1 MGVGQVEVN
10 GRIAKVVGV
19 RKAGRSQSDL
29 NLEVQRP
36 KAFSDC
42 EKGEESTD
50 PLKIANTSRKGVPQ
64 KLDFWSNREYGGDR
78 PYK

>member
-36 KAFSDC
+36 KVFSDC
-42 EKGEESTD
+42 EKG
-50 PLKIANTSRKGVPQ
+50 GVNWPS
-64 KLDFWSNREYGGDR
+64 KDC
-78 PYK
+78 